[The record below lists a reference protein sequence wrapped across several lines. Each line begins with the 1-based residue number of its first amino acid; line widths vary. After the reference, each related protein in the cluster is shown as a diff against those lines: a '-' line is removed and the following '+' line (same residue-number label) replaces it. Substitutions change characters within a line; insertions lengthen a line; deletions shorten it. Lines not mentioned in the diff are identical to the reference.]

1 MKRSAPAVLLVGML
15 ILWPQAVT
23 AQDPPPPEE
32 PPAETEL
39 AFEREIF
46 NYPSF
51 NRVNPFRPL
60 LATDTGGPRFERLR
74 LSGIIYSE
82 DSARSV
88 ATVSTSIATIAEDGT
103 ITADLGDSYYLKV
116 GQTIGNTTVIQI
128 NRESIEVDVEEFGIT
143 DRKSMRLLN
152 VLGGNQ

>member
-1 MKRSAPAVLLVGML
+1 MSDALMPTYAR
-15 ILWPQAVT
+15 
-23 AQDPPPPEE
+23 
-32 PPAETEL
+32 TEL

-46 NYPSF
+46 SYPSF